1 MPRVAGEK
9 TSSDPSQEPLLKT
22 ESFGV
27 HIGKIPQSI
36 TLLMLKSWVSQ
47 QLSIEQNKIEDVELY
62 RSQSGDK
69 KGYAIVTFGTTE
81 MAQYAVK
88 NLKTATC
95 QGYTMSVKLDRNQK
109 VTEPKPA
116 PQPSRGLYGRAKK
129 VSSSFRS
136 DYNDDIK
143 GFKGF
148 KDQSTRRVSAPERT
162 SPAVVD
168 GSISRLNLK

>member
-1 MPRVAGEK
+1 MPRVAGGK
-9 TSSDPSQEPLLKT
+9 TCSDPSQEPLLKT
-22 ESFGV
+22 ECFGV

-36 TLLMLKSWVSQ
+36 TRLMLKSWVSQ
-47 QLSIEQNKIEDVELY
+47 QLSIGQNEIEDVELY

-69 KGYAIVTFGTTE
+69 NGYAIVTFGTTE

-88 NLKTATC
+88 NLNTATC

-116 PQPSRGLYGRAKK
+116 PQPSRGL
-129 VSSSFRS
+129 
-136 DYNDDIK
+136 
-143 GFKGF
+143 GF

-168 GSISRLNLK
+168 GSISRLEGKSTAPPTKHT